1 MFIRTLECEAKPG
14 KREELTDRVTRDV
27 LPILRNQRGFA
38 NMIALSDDI
47 HPKHLVYLTFWK
59 SREEAQQY
67 HHERYEKIVK
77 LIKHL
82 IIGPP
87 TVESFTVEVPTNHEI
102 AASKAAA

>member
-1 MFIRTLECEAKPG
+1 MFIRTLECDAKVG
-14 KREELTDRVTRDV
+14 KREELADKVTRDV

-38 NMIALSDDI
+38 NMIALSDDA

-59 SREEAQQY
+59 SKEEAQQY
-67 HHERYEKIVK
+67 QRERYEQIVN

-82 IIGPP
+82 IVGPP

-102 AASKAAA
+102 VASKAAA